1 MENRGTQFHPPTKA
15 GISIKAIRVAFMRE
29 NPENKFFIDKAE
41 NKNASSFQKLLN
53 CLLLTHKAIQQ
64 QNVSAIL

>member
-29 NPENKFFIDKAE
+29 NPENKF
-41 NKNASSFQKLLN
+41 
-53 CLLLTHKAIQQ
+53 H
-64 QNVSAIL
+64 